1 MRLGCNDRAVTVD
14 LLSFPSVPDEL
25 TARYA
30 AGGFWTDQTL
40 GMLLHESLSN
50 CPNSTVRIWSATR
63 PRQSTFGEVLELG
76 GRMAGGLERL
86 GLGQGD
92 TVVVQL
98 PNWLESVA
106 AFVGLSMAGVILVPV
121 VQYYGPKELEFILRQ
136 SRAKAFL
143 TVERFGA
150 REHLA
155 EFDGFRTSLTDLEHV
170 IVLDGAVPSWAS
182 SFADLIDAD
191 ALTQPRRL
199 DPAFPAAVAYTSGTT
214 SNPKGVVLPHRALV
228 CEVKHHMHL
237 LIPPAPPQLMAAP
250 ISHVTGMLGGM
261 LLPAHRGCPIHLMD
275 VWDPAAAL
283 GAILN
288 DGVTSGSGAPVFIQA
303 LLDHPDCTPQH
314 VAAIGHCNLG
324 GAPVPEAY
332 ARRLEAM
339 GIKTLRS
346 YGSTEEP
353 TISSGR
359 PDDPVDKRNATDGR
373 PMPAVEV
380 RIVNDD
386 GRDVPTGSPGEIISR
401 GPDRM
406 LGYTDPALTA
416 VAVDRQWWFS
426 TGDIGVLDA
435 DGYLTITDRTK
446 DIIIRGGANI
456 SAAEIEELLMKMPG
470 VAEVAVVAAPDE
482 RMGEHACAF
491 LRMRPGEH
499 TPALPD
505 VQHHLRAEGLSRPKW
520 PEEVLG
526 IAEFPRTP
534 AGKIKKFVLRDQL
547 RAR

>member
-1 MRLGCNDRAVTVD
+1 VALEQVN
-14 LLSFPSVPDEL
+14 FPSVPDEL
-25 TARYA
+25 VRRYRSE
-30 AGGFWTDQTL
+30 GLWTDQTL
-40 GMLLHESLSN
+40 GMLLHRSLSN
-50 CPNSTVRIWSATR
+50 HPDSTIRIWSATR
-63 PRQSTFGEVLELG
+63 PRQSTFAELLDLG
-76 GRMAGGLERL
+76 GRMAAGLERL
-86 GLGQGD
+86 GIRQGD

-150 REHLA
+150 RQHLA
-155 EFDGFRTSLTDLEHV
+155 ELEGFRSTLSDLEHV
-170 IVLDGAVPSWAS
+170 VVVDGSTPGWAS
-182 SFADLIDAD
+182 SFADLIDGD
-191 ALTQPRRL
+191 ALGAPRRL
-199 DPAFPAAVAYTSGTT
+199 DPALPAAVAYTSGTT
-214 SNPKGVVLPHRALV
+214 SDPKGVVLPHRALV
-228 CEVKHHMHL
+228 CEVTHHMHL
-237 LIPPAPPQLMAAP
+237 LMRPDPPQLMAAP

-261 LLPAHRGCPIHLMD
+261 LLPAFRGRPIHLMD
-275 VWDPAAAL
+275 VWDPAVAL
-283 GAILN
+283 RAVLEH
-288 DGVTSGSGAPVFIQA
+288 GVTSGSGAPVFIQSM
-303 LLDHPDCTPQH
+303 LDHVDCTPEH
-314 VAAIGHCNLG
+314 VAAIDHCNLG

-346 YGSTEEP
+346 YGSTEQP

-359 PDDPVDKRNATDGR
+359 PDNPVDKRNATDGL
-373 PMPAVEV
+373 PMPGVEV
-380 RIVNDD
+380 RIIDED
-386 GRDVPTGSPGEIISR
+386 GRDLPRGAPGQIITR

-416 VAVDRQWWFS
+416 AAVDADWWFS
-426 TGDIGVLDA
+426 TGDVGVLDA

-456 SAAEIEELLMKMPG
+456 SAAEIEELMMKMPG
-470 VAEVAVVAAPDE
+470 IAEVAVVAAPDA

-491 LRMRPGEH
+491 VRMRPGQSS
-499 TPALPD
+499 PQLGD
-505 VQHHLRAEGLSRPKW
+505 VQTHLRAEGLARPKW
-520 PEEVLG
+520 PEEVLE

-547 RAR
+547 RDR